1 MKTIQPNLITFPV
14 FQQLDM
20 FRNNVLI
27 TNNLIVH
34 TKRLICPT
42 CGSICSY
49 NGNSNKG
56 RHSLT
61 NSTGTFFKKG
71 QQKCPNCK
79 VTIQTNS
86 NWLNR
91 ILDDINHYI
100 ASQVL
105 SLSTGFSEDEIV
117 EHFHSTLNIKI
128 SKSTIHNIIKKSND
142 KLESLEFDY
151 EIKDEFYGYDEQFLK
166 IDGKRAYR
174 IVFLDVKNN
183 EIIYE
188 KIHYNFSK
196 KLLKQVLVD
205 VFGDKTPKG
214 FVTDMRLEYPE
225 AFKSVFGRKIKL
237 QFCVFHLNKLILK
250 EYRDSLKLGKKIKW
264 TLMHYYN
271 MYCLFNIFYNRT
283 FELNIL
289 RKFMKNHEEF
299 KKNITAKKV
308 KLLVNK
314 YHLKLKN
321 FEKQKEEVI
330 DIIEK
335 KMMKSFRKI
344 LKDKRKLR
352 KRQGITLKVRLI
364 ESAKEKFEEIYKEK
378 IIHPKKVIER
388 IERIKTNFDY
398 FIASE
403 GEVLTNNKLEGF
415 FGSTLKKFR
424 KKMRK
429 SLVSFS
435 AVLKRKRAK
444 QEGVCIYRKFTIF
457 KLSKIFSTITFF
469 S

>member
-1 MKTIQPNLITFPV
+1 MKTIQPNLITFSV

-27 TNNLIVH
+27 TNKLIVH
-34 TKRLICPT
+34 TKRMICPT

-49 NGNSNKG
+49 NGNSNNGK
-56 RHSLT
+56 HSLT
-61 NSTGTFFKKG
+61 NSTDTFFKKG

-79 VTIQTNS
+79 VTIQTDN
-86 NWLNR
+86 NWLDG

-117 EHFHSTLNIKI
+117 EHFQSTLSIKI
-128 SKSTIHNIIKKSND
+128 SKSTIHNIITKSNE
-142 KLESLEFDY
+142 KLEDLEFDY
-151 EIKDEFYGYDEQFLK
+151 EIKDGFYGYDEQFLK

-174 IVFLDVKNN
+174 VVFLDVKNN
-183 EIIYE
+183 KIIYE

-196 KLLKQVLVD
+196 KLLKQILVD
-205 VFGDKTPKG
+205 VFGNKIPKG
-214 FVTDMRLEYPE
+214 FVTDMRLEYPD

-237 QFCVFHLNKLILK
+237 QFCVFHLNKLIMK
-250 EYRDSLKLGKKIKW
+250 EYRDSLKIGKTVKW

-271 MYCLFNIFYNRT
+271 MYCLFNIFYDRT
-283 FELNIL
+283 FELNVL
-289 RKFMKNHEEF
+289 KKFIKNHEKF
-299 KKNITAKKV
+299 KKNLTTDKV
-308 KLLVNK
+308 KFLVDK
-314 YHLKLKN
+314 YNIKLKL
-321 FEKQKEEVI
+321 FERQKEKVI
-330 DIIEK
+330 EIIGK
-335 KMMKSFRKI
+335 KMIKAFRKI
-344 LKDKRKLR
+344 LKDKRNQR
-352 KRQGITLKVRLI
+352 RRQGITLKVRSI
-364 ESAKEKFEEIYKEK
+364 ESAKERFEEVYKEK
-378 IIHPKKVIER
+378 MIHPKNIIDR
-388 IERIKTNFDY
+388 IERIKKNFDY
-398 FIASE
+398 FIASG

-444 QEGVCIYRKFTIF
+444 QEGVRLYRKFTIF
-457 KLSKIFSTITFF
+457 ELSKILSTITFF